1 MVRAI
6 LNACQEIVAKNPGN
20 YDIAY
25 IPDFNLRPLTNELGG
40 RLDYGQPWCCFQPD
54 MGHGLGEGLR
64 FVLPCAAMVTLL
76 HGHAPTSLCLYIPLL
91 RKRGRCGSLSL
102 SLLLLRDS
110 LLSGNGNLRCYR
122 IRCGKTHGSVDSL
135 LDTILP
141 F

>member
-1 MVRAI
+1 NPACKGRTPHKPPHRVGRSLTSMVRAI
-6 LNACQEIVAKNPGN
+6 LNACQEIVAKNPDN

-25 IPDFNLRPLTNELGG
+25 IP
-40 RLDYGQPWCCFQPD
+40 
-54 MGHGLGEGLR
+54 
-64 FVLPCAAMVTLL
+64 V
-76 HGHAPTSLCLYIPLL
+76 L